1 MNTHQSYLLYILFMT
16 WSWHPLQVQNQM
28 ILAQLPVWNAPTI
41 ISTLEDDFGTI
52 FSVGIYTSL
61 AQISS
66 YIFRVKSVGNLETKT
81 LKTLFR
87 ISKLRKSWQTL
98 TWCMHEGGLAAP
110 ITSNKAWGKNILRG
124 GKFWTEYSKAYKNL
138 QVQKTFCQNINVIN
152 GFEGRTITSTVWTFC
167 RKERTNV
174 PAKSADEKRVRLIT
188 HLVPALC

>member
-1 MNTHQSYLLYILFMT
+1 
-16 WSWHPLQVQNQM
+16 M

-41 ISTLEDDFGTI
+41 ISTLEEDFGTI

-98 TWCMHEGGLAAP
+98 MRCMHEGGLAAP
-110 ITSNKAWGKNILRG
+110 ITSIL
-124 GKFWTEYSKAYKNL
+124 
-138 QVQKTFCQNINVIN
+138 
-152 GFEGRTITSTVWTFC
+152 
-167 RKERTNV
+167 
-174 PAKSADEKRVRLIT
+174 
-188 HLVPALC
+188 